1 MSQMDLK
8 ALPFYIVL
16 NENGIRF
23 IHKEVAVEEK
33 VERPID

>member
-1 MSQMDLK
+1 MDLRT
-8 ALPFYIVL
+8 LPFYIVL